1 MIQRTFHGHMV
12 IRGPSI
18 RHSQALLYHQYWKG
32 YTYVRQLF
40 KSRFLL
46 NDPLLET
53 VVRLNS
59 LYQCQFL
66 LVLTALAI
74 WPVAGASS
82 VCIFL
87 NDWQLVVRLNSS
99 QRYPFVNVRRWW
111 LYPSL
116 RQVRGRV
123 EEVDQP
129 GLQSV
134 SILDVFSKVPWNS
147 FAYPLLVAM

>member
-1 MIQRTFHGHMV
+1 MIQRIFHSHMV
-12 IRGPSI
+12 TREPSI
-18 RHSQALLYHQYWKG
+18 RHSQALLYHHWKG

-46 NDPLLET
+46 NDRFLET
-53 VVRLNS
+53 IVRLNS

-82 VCIFL
+82 VFIFL
-87 NDWQLVVRLNSS
+87 NDWQLVVRPNSS

-111 LYPSL
+111 LCPSL

-123 EEVDQP
+123 EEVDQLE
-129 GLQSV
+129 LQSV
-134 SILDVFSKVPWNS
+134 SILAVFSRVPWNS
-147 FAYPLLVAM
+147 FAYPLLVAT